1 MFRLS
6 YIFPLSVLFFFQC
19 KAILNVKVPPITIT
33 NAQTAAEKQMVGE
46 DRELEKDGW
55 VISSIQSSSNGQT
68 NREKKL
74 SNESDPDVKANRIRL
89 DYLTIEEKKYKM
101 HGMIGEGIGGILK
114 PNPLAPTLPTYT
126 LYENPA
132 KKKRLMDVVS
142 FINESRRLILEK
154 ELQLEKKKGKKDD
167 DLLKIRQ
174 SLELEYSNS
183 LSPGEYHEV
192 TNGVWEKI

>member
-6 YIFPLSVLFFFQC
+6 LIFSLIFLFLIHC
-19 KAILNVKVPPITIT
+19 KAIFNVKVPPITIT

-68 NREKKL
+68 NREKKI
-74 SNESDPDVKANRIRL
+74 SNESDPDIKANRIRL

-114 PNPLAPTLPTYT
+114 PNPLAPTLPTYS
-126 LYENPA
+126 LYEIPA
-132 KKKRLMDVVS
+132 KKKRLMDVIG
-142 FINESRRLILEK
+142 FINESRKLILEK
-154 ELQLEKKKGKKDD
+154 ELQLEKKKGKKEDE
-167 DLLKIRQ
+167 LLKIRQ

-183 LSPGEYHEV
+183 MSPGEYHEV
-192 TNGVWEKI
+192 SNGVWEKI